1 MLELLDLDK
10 QLSKA
15 DYSARMEKL
24 QESLRHLQYAAQR
37 AQIPITVCL
46 EGWNGCGRGEI
57 IKKLAEKLDPRLCRF
72 RRGAAPTPLEQ
83 RYHFLW
89 RYQVALPND
98 GEMTVFDHSW
108 YGRVLV
114 ERCDR
119 LVKKKFWRQAY
130 QQINEFE
137 RWLTDDGQVLV
148 KFWLHISK
156 AEQRRR
162 FRAYK
167 RDPLL
172 RVKLTK
178 EYRRQHRQYGRW
190 LRAAE
195 EMLQKTGT
203 AHAPWTVVEAH
214 DLRWARVRV
223 FETLIKSIEDALE
236 RRRAH
241 PEAVFRSAAAISALF
256 KPAKAAA
263 HAPAKPAAKSGVK
276 PAVETATQLAGGP
289 ALKKRAGRR
298 PAPRH
303 RKKPPAPRP
312 PLAAPTPPAVEQRPS
327 QNPPEVPPK
336 EMISV

>member
-10 QLSKA
+10 HLSKA
-15 DYSARMEKL
+15 DYSARMAKL
-24 QESLRHLQYAAQR
+24 QESLRRLQYAAQQ
-37 AQIPITVCL
+37 AHIPVTLCL
-46 EGWNGCGRGEI
+46 EGWNGCRRGEI
-57 IKKLAEKLDPRLCRF
+57 VKKLAEKIDPRLCRF
-72 RRGAAPTPLEQ
+72 YRGVAPTPLEQ

-119 LVKKKFWRQAY
+119 LIKKKIWRAAY

-148 KFWLHISK
+148 KFWLQLSK
-156 AEQRRR
+156 IEQRRR
-162 FRAYK
+162 FRAFK

-172 RVKLTK
+172 AVKLTK

-190 LRAAE
+190 LKAVE
-195 EMLQKTGT
+195 EMLQKTST

-214 DLRWARVRV
+214 DLRWTRVRI
-223 FETLIKSIEDALE
+223 FEALIKSIEEALE

-241 PEAVFRSAAAISALF
+241 PTAVSRSAAAVAALG
-256 KPAKAAA
+256 KPPVAKTAARSEVRPA
-263 HAPAKPAAKSGVK
+263 AKPAPKSATKRSPKRATK
-276 PAVETATQLAGGP
+276 PAAR
-289 ALKKRAGRR
+289 KRARPR
-298 PAPRH
+298 PAPP
-303 RKKPPAPRP
+303 RKATAPVAQPRLTPHEPLNASEIPPELPPA
-312 PLAAPTPPAVEQRPS
+312 
-327 QNPPEVPPK
+327 EVT
-336 EMISV
+336 SA